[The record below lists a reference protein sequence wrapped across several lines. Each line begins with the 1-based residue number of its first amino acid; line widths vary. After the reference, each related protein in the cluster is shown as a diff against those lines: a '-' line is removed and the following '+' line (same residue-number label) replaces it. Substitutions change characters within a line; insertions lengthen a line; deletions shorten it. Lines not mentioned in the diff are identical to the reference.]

1 MPTDTGFQ
9 RSFARYHA
17 RGLLDDPARFSGWVA
32 RIAINR
38 ARTRVRQLAR
48 LKETPSGTREM
59 LDQVASHDVWAWQY
73 DLVWLLGREALQGAL
88 DGLPGDCRAS
98 VFCGLSRD
106 VPSSRWESDSVC
118 LKRWRPGGFDGRVSR
133 YARTRPSQHRPP
145 FHSRSPFGCSGR
157 RPRRSTGNAWT
168 PPRKSR
174 HGVYARRGAILD
186 LP

>member
-1 MPTDTGFQ
+1 MQETFLSAHRHLHT
-9 RSFARYHA
+9 
-17 RGLLDDPARFSGWVA
+17 LDDPARFSGWVA

-98 VFCGLSRD
+98 VLLWA
-106 VPSSRWESDSVC
+106 VE
-118 LKRWRPGGFDGRVSR
+118 
-133 YARTRPSQHRPP
+133 
-145 FHSRSPFGCSGR
+145 GCSLVEVGERLGVSEKVASR
-157 RPRRSTGNAWT
+157 RIQRACQQIRANAA
-168 PPRKSR
+168 
-174 HGVYARRGAILD
+174 VAA
-186 LP
+186 